1 MESFN
6 KKVKDAA
13 SAVSK
18 GATELAE
25 KVELEKRL
33 SDAKKSVDGFAKEH
47 ALDVKAKEVSHKAA
61 EFAKEHELDK
71 KFEEVKVSAETF
83 VKEKELDVKM
93 EDAKKSVEEFAKEN
107 QLFSDVKSGVEE
119 GKIAAEKEMTAVKD
133 EKEEE
138 KEKEKLINKEENK
151 EEKTEDDITERKS
164 DTESEAEAAETG
176 TGASTDDAT
185 EETTE
190 DDTTKKEYPG
200 DITLEHLKNEV
211 ESIAHKIETSTRN
224 LVEREEVQKVLTPL
238 MAKLAVAKAKFV
250 EMSEKRK
257 KKSKGGDDEEGG
269 EEGVEVELGKENNV
283 EETEEAAATEDD
295 KDRSSATT
303 PTGDDESKEKLPSQF
318 AEEEMLSRAKKA
330 VKAALEK
337 AEAIVKKTADKFGI
351 HVFNNT
357 EDGSVELKLDDTDS
371 GKPADIADSATTE
384 EEVKEEPAKVESV

>member
-133 EKEEE
+133 KKEEE

-351 HVFNNT
+351 HVFNT
-357 EDGSVELKLDDTDS
+357 EDGSVELKVDDTDS
-371 GKPADIADSATTE
+371 GKPADVADSATTE

>member
-1 MESFN
+1 M
-6 KKVKDAA
+6 
-13 SAVSK
+13 
-18 GATELAE
+18 
-25 KVELEKRL
+25 
-33 SDAKKSVDGFAKEH
+33 
-47 ALDVKAKEVSHKAA
+47 
-61 EFAKEHELDK
+61 
-71 KFEEVKVSAETF
+71 
-83 VKEKELDVKM
+83 
-93 EDAKKSVEEFAKEN
+93 
-107 QLFSDVKSGVEE
+107 
-119 GKIAAEKEMTAVKD
+119 
-133 EKEEE
+133 
-138 KEKEKLINKEENK
+138 
-151 EEKTEDDITERKS
+151 ERKS

-371 GKPADIADSATTE
+371 GKPADVADSATTE

>member
-1 MESFN
+1 MGILMESFN

-33 SDAKKSVDGFAKEH
+33 SDAKKSVDG
-47 ALDVKAKEVSHKAA
+47 
-61 EFAKEHELDK
+61 FAKEHELDK

-200 DITLEHLKNEV
+200 DITLGHLKNEV

-318 AEEEMLSRAKKA
+318 AEEEMLSWAKKA

-351 HVFNNT
+351 HVFNT
-357 EDGSVELKLDDTDS
+357 EDGSVELKVDDTDS
-371 GKPADIADSATTE
+371 GKPADVADSATTE

>member
-1 MESFN
+1 M
-6 KKVKDAA
+6 
-13 SAVSK
+13 
-18 GATELAE
+18 G
-25 KVELEKRL
+25 
-33 SDAKKSVDGFAKEH
+33 
-47 ALDVKAKEVSHKAA
+47 
-61 EFAKEHELDK
+61 ELDK

-185 EETTE
+185 EET
-190 DDTTKKEYPG
+190 KKEYPG

-211 ESIAHKIETSTRN
+211 ESIAHKLETSTRN

-250 EMSEKRK
+250 DMSEKRK
-257 KKSKGGDDEEGG
+257 KKSKSGDDEKGG

-283 EETEEAAATEDD
+283 EETEEAATTEDD

-303 PTGDDESKEKLPSQF
+303 PTGDNESKEKLPSQF

-330 VKAALEK
+330 VKTALEK

-384 EEVKEEPAKVESV
+384 EEVKGEPAKVESV

>member
-1 MESFN
+1 M
-6 KKVKDAA
+6 
-13 SAVSK
+13 
-18 GATELAE
+18 G
-25 KVELEKRL
+25 
-33 SDAKKSVDGFAKEH
+33 AKEH

-269 EEGVEVELGKENNV
+269 EEGVEVELGKENN
-283 EETEEAAATEDD
+283 
-295 KDRSSATT
+295 DRSSATT

-337 AEAIVKKTADKFGI
+337 AEAIVKKLPINLVSMFLI
-351 HVFNNT
+351 R
-357 EDGSVELKLDDTDS
+357 
-371 GKPADIADSATTE
+371 
-384 EEVKEEPAKVESV
+384 

>member
-1 MESFN
+1 M
-6 KKVKDAA
+6 
-13 SAVSK
+13 
-18 GATELAE
+18 G
-25 KVELEKRL
+25 
-33 SDAKKSVDGFAKEH
+33 
-47 ALDVKAKEVSHKAA
+47 
-61 EFAKEHELDK
+61 
-71 KFEEVKVSAETF
+71 
-83 VKEKELDVKM
+83 

-133 EKEEE
+133 KKEEE
-138 KEKEKLINKEENK
+138 KEKEKLINKEEN
-151 EEKTEDDITERKS
+151 
-164 DTESEAEAAETG
+164 
-176 TGASTDDAT
+176 
-185 EETTE
+185 TE

-330 VKAALEK
+330 VKTALEK

-371 GKPADIADSATTE
+371 GKPADIADSATTK